1 MSFPAT
7 KRKSTFTNV
16 ITGLTAMLIKPNRV
30 RIGGA
35 GAEGSGH
42 GSKIRKGTKTYVSL
56 ALIVTIVAFKLLP
69 DLSCE
74 RVLARMAEVKCLI
87 FSPRPTPLG
96 TCRNA
101 TNGATNLGCSPRET
115 PTNGVSLINR
125 IGTARGGVDLACED
139 SGPQLAGFYL
149 RASMYQA

>member
-16 ITGLTAMLIKPNRV
+16 ITGLTAMPIKPNRE

-42 GSKIRKGTKTYVSL
+42 GSKSRKGTTTYVSL

-101 TNGATNLGCSPRET
+101 TNGATSLGWSTCRAA
-115 PTNGVSLINR
+115 PTSGMSLTNPT
-125 IGTARGGVDLACED
+125 GTARGGVDLVCED
-139 SGPQLAGFYL
+139 SGP
-149 RASMYQA
+149 

>member
-16 ITGLTAMLIKPNRV
+16 ITGLTAMPIKPNRE

-101 TNGATNLGCSPRET
+101 TNGATSLGCSHKET
-115 PTNGVSLINR
+115 HTNGMNNIT
-125 IGTARGGVDLACED
+125 GPARGRADLACED